1 MERWII
7 YAIFSMFFAG
17 ATAVLAKAGLAGI
30 SSELGLLVRTLFVAV
45 FVAFFGFWTVRVAEF
60 TALTSTNVVWL
71 AASAIAT
78 AASWVFY
85 YKALQLG
92 DVATVALIDKGS
104 VIVAI
109 LLAWAF
115 LHEPI
120 TPRAVAGAGLI
131 VSGLLVLLRR

>member
-7 YAIFSMFFAG
+7 YAICSMFFAG

>member
-1 MERWII
+1 MERWVI
-7 YAIFSMFFAG
+7 YAICSMFFAG

-60 TALTSTNVVWL
+60 TALTAANVVWL

-85 YKALQLG
+85 YKALQVG
-92 DVATVALIDKGS
+92 
-104 VIVAI
+104 
-109 LLAWAF
+109 
-115 LHEPI
+115 
-120 TPRAVAGAGLI
+120 
-131 VSGLLVLLRR
+131 RRGHCRLDR

>member
-1 MERWII
+1 MEHWII
-7 YAIFSMFFAG
+7 YAICSMFFAG
-17 ATAVLAKAGLAGI
+17 ATAVLAKTGLAGI

-45 FVAFFGFWTVRVAEF
+45 FVAFFGFWTVRAAEF
-60 TALTSTNVVWL
+60 RELTFANVLWL

-85 YKALQLG
+85 YKALQVG

-115 LHEPI
+115 LHEPV
-120 TPRAVAGAGLI
+120 TPRTLAGAGLI
-131 VSGLLVLLRR
+131 VSGLLILLRR

>member
-115 LHEPI
+115 LHEPV
-120 TPRAVAGAGLI
+120 TPRTLAGAGLI
-131 VSGLLVLLRR
+131 VSGLLILLRR

>member
-1 MERWII
+1 MERWVI
-7 YAIFSMFFAG
+7 YAICSMFFAG

-60 TALTSTNVVWL
+60 TALTAANVVWL

-85 YKALQLG
+85 YKALQVG

-120 TPRAVAGAGLI
+120 TPRAVTGAGLI
-131 VSGLLVLLRR
+131 VSGLLVLLR

>member
-30 SSELGLLVRTLFVAV
+30 SSELGLLVRTLLVAV